1 MSNEG
6 ARCSW
11 FRSADPCIY
20 LVHGVKHIDHGER
33 LPCDL
38 KLMQESFA
46 VSNWAACI
54 RKDGT
59 GPIVLRQALA
69 LDI

>member
-1 MSNEG
+1 MRGPDVLGFAVRIHASTL
-6 ARCSW
+6 RT
-11 FRSADPCIY
+11 
-20 LVHGVKHIDHGER
+20 GVKHIDHRER